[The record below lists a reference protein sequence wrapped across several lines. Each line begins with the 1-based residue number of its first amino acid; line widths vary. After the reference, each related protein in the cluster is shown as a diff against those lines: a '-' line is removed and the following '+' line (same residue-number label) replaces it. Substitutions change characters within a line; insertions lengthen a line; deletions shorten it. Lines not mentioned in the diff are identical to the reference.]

1 MDSNIVYYFT
11 RAFEN
16 FGDRDEDSYDEYEYI
31 VPLIYSLVEP
41 LKDPHFDLAMEII
54 THLVHENNYEF
65 RNFLNRILNKILD
78 IIEDKYTCDDA
89 CKREGKY
96 K

>member
-11 RAFEN
+11 RAFED
-16 FGDRDEDSYDEYEYI
+16 FGDRDEDSYDENENI

-54 THLVHENNYEF
+54 THLVHESNYEF

-89 CKREGKY
+89 CKRERKH